1 MTDAMGRV
9 GLNPR
14 QAADGGRDIGTLA
27 HENPLLPDVPDP
39 FPSAVLAQMVLDE
52 APSLPLLQGAL
63 ATTAEG
69 PLETAAV
76 PRTAGGGGSRYDSDF
91 SAVIAGLEAS
101 EITGT
106 ASPVPPVFLRLF
118 VDDEGAPLSLTL
130 PRAVSGIPAPGAGRG
145 ATIDRTSG
153 TVITSP
159 NSGDNG
165 LGGEDSGS
173 GSEGTDIKGSDSDA
187 VLGRTPAGPGADR
200 ALFTVHFDT
209 IDFTLVDAG
218 GYLDGTHYFARN
230 GDDIVIL
237 PPNAATAQAA
247 GFTVG
252 TLFLAGEGNDQITG
266 GELDDRIDGGI
277 GDDSLIGGAGD
288 DTLIG
293 ASERDTLDGGSG
305 NDLLDGGSN
314 RDLLIGGDGDDTL
327 LGGAKSDILNG
338 WAGNDLLDGGNDPD
352 LLVGGGGNDTLLGG
366 NGSDTLYGGDGDDSL
381 TGGLRRDDFV
391 YSLTTDEGNDTITDF
406 QSGKGGDTLAI
417 ADLIDMN
424 GDGRIDTADLDAS
437 GSVTGADGGIVITF
451 DSGTSITLAGLD
463 GTGIDSFGALS
474 SQAKVNIDLV

>member
-1 MTDAMGRV
+1 MTDAMGRI

-14 QAADGGRDIGTLA
+14 QAANSGRDIGTIA
-27 HENPLLPDVPDP
+27 HPNPLLPDVPAR

-52 APSLPLLQGAL
+52 APSPPLLLQDAL
-63 ATTAEG
+63 APPAQG

-76 PRTAGGGGSRYDSDF
+76 QRTAGGGGSRYDSDF
-91 SAVIAGLEAS
+91 GAVIAGLDAS

-106 ASPVPPVFLRLF
+106 ASPVPLAFARLF
-118 VDDEGAPLSLTL
+118 VDDEVAPLSLALAT
-130 PRAVSGIPAPGAGRG
+130 AV
-145 ATIDRTSG
+145 
-153 TVITSP
+153 
-159 NSGDNG
+159 
-165 LGGEDSGS
+165 S
-173 GSEGTDIKGSDSDA
+173 GSEGTDIEGNDSDA
-187 VLGRTPAGPGADR
+187 APGRTPAGPGADR

-218 GYLDGTHYFARN
+218 GYLDGTQYSARN
-230 GDDIVIL
+230 GDDIVVL
-237 PPNAATAQAA
+237 PPNAATALAA

-266 GELDDRIDGGI
+266 GELDDRIDGGT

-314 RDLLIGGDGDDTL
+314 RDFLIGGDGDDTL

-338 WAGNDLLDGGNDPD
+338 GSGNDLLDGGNDPD
-352 LLVGGGGNDTLLGG
+352 LLIGGGGNDTLLGG
-366 NGSDTLYGGDGDDSL
+366 NGADTLYGGDGDDSL

-406 QSGKGGDTLAI
+406 QTGKGGDTLAI
-417 ADLIDMN
+417 ADIVDMS
-424 GDGRIDTADLDAS
+424 GDGRIDTADLDVS
-437 GSVTGADGGIVITF
+437 GSVSGGSSGIVITF

-463 GTGIDSFGALS
+463 GTGIDSFGALI
-474 SQAKVNIDLV
+474 SQAKVNIDFV